1 MNISMIKHVVTRN
14 VGRGL
19 LIAKK
24 YSPEI
29 LMIVGSVS
37 IVGGTVLACKATL
50 KADAVLDETKENID
64 KIHMAKDIAKNDPE
78 IKYTDV
84 DYRKDLTVAYT
95 HSVMGFVKLYG
106 PAVTLG
112 VAGFA
117 CILGAHG
124 IMRRRNVALVA
135 AYKAIEK
142 SFSDYR
148 SRVVKELGVD
158 KDREFK
164 YGIVKQSIV
173 EVTTDAEGNVNRVR
187 KEVEVIDPNGIS
199 QYARI
204 FDDTNVNW
212 DPTNSY
218 NMLFLKCQ
226 QTIAN
231 DKLHARGHLFLNEV
245 YELLGF
251 EHTTAGAV
259 VGWVDGLGDDFVDF
273 GIFDTTVAGY
283 VDDKANDTIG
293 EQRRDFINGH
303 KNAILL
309 DFNVAGTIY
318 DKI

>member
-1 MNISMIKHVVTRN
+1 MMKHAVTKG

-29 LMIVGSVS
+29 LMVVGSASIVGS
-37 IVGGTVLACKATL
+37 TVLACKATL
-50 KADAVLDETKENID
+50 KAEDVLEETKANID
-64 KIHMAKDIAKNDPE
+64 KIHTAKEIAENNKE
-78 IKYTDV
+78 VKYTET

-95 HSVMGFVKLYG
+95 HSAMGFVKLYG

-135 AYKAIEK
+135 AYKAVEK
-142 SFSDYR
+142 CFSDYR
-148 SRVVKELGVD
+148 SRVVKELGVE

-164 YGIVKQSIV
+164 YGIKRESIV
-173 EVTTDAEGNVNRVR
+173 EEITDKDGNVNRVR
-187 KEVEVIDPNGIS
+187 KEVDVIDPNGIS
-199 QYARI
+199 QYAKI
-204 FDDTNVNW
+204 FDDTNKNW
-212 DPTNSY
+212 DPTNGY
-218 NMLFLKCQ
+218 NLMFLKCAQ
-226 QTIAN
+226 QTAN
-231 DKLHARGHLFLNEV
+231 DMLHSRGHLFLNEV
-245 YELLGF
+245 YEMLGF

-259 VGWVDGLGDDFVDF
+259 VGWVDGMGDDFVDF
-273 GIFDTTVAGY
+273 GMLDTTVAGY
-283 VDDKANDTIG
+283 VDDRVNDTIG
-293 EQRRDFINGH
+293 EQRRDFING
-303 KNAILL
+303 KRNAILL